1 MKQVEFLSYLVI
13 SILMIGCSKKPAPD
27 YVSIYEEIRYA
38 DKMEFASM
46 NVTKTIK
53 TERTDWYK
61 LGKRIAAYSY
71 DTNLKAYIDLSKF
84 EPDDIEF
91 DEENK
96 TARVTLP
103 PIEVEVA
110 GRDMELRKEYENIG
124 VFRSSI
130 DPKERAEMK
139 ELANTS
145 LKEELD
151 SDPDFKQ
158 KLINVGRRKARIY
171 FENLLRNTGYTPVIR
186 FSDELSTQG
195 DYKHLLNE

>member
-1 MKQVEFLSYLVI
+1 
-13 SILMIGCSKKPAPD
+13 MIRLFFIIFSLFFITSCTKKPAPD
-27 YVSIYEEIRYA
+27 YVSLYEEIRYA

-46 NVTKTIK
+46 NVTKTMK

-71 DTNLKAYIDLSKF
+71 DTTLKAYLDLSKF

-103 PIEVEVA
+103 PLEVEVA

-124 VFRSSI
+124 LFRSSI
-130 DPKERAEMK
+130 DPKERAKMK
-139 ELANTS
+139 EMANAS
-145 LKEELD
+145 LKKELD
-151 SDPDFKQ
+151 SNPEFKQ
-158 KLINVGRRKARIY
+158 KLIDAGRRKARIY
-171 FENLLRNTGYTPVIR
+171 FETLLKNSGYTAIVR
-186 FSDELSTQG
+186 FSDELSPDG
-195 DYKHLLNE
+195 DYKRPLNLNP